1 MKLNRQNHK
10 TIASL
15 LAVKNCY
22 EKKNGEKMGKKWE
35 RNKDL
40 TAKIKYFREKNLKNS
55 IEKMKKNMRYI
66 FLKNN
71 L

>member
-22 EKKNGEKMGKKWE
+22 EKKMGKKWE

-55 IEKMKKNMRYI
+55 IEKMKKNLRYT
-66 FLKNN
+66 NN

>member
-10 TIASL
+10 TIPSL

-22 EKKNGEKMGKKWE
+22 EKKKWGKNGKK
-35 RNKDL
+35 NKDL
-40 TAKIKYFREKNLKNS
+40 TAKIKYLREKNLKNS

-66 FLKNN
+66 F
-71 L
+71 